1 GALDSMGQVP
11 LDPPNVSGW
20 DGDKVSSAWLSTGAW
35 MARVNYINAL
45 VAAASGLTAR
55 ARSGQAASASGIQQ
69 VITDRKIAKA
79 TDLADYYVAALLDN
93 QLDDSRRSI
102 LHDAVSQNAASGA
115 TLTLSGGG
123 QVSALAARNMLY
135 LLMSMPEYQ
144 MN

>member
-1 GALDSMGQVP
+1 
-11 LDPPNVSGW
+11 
-20 DGDKVSSAWLSTGAW
+20 

-45 VAAASGLTAR
+45 VAAASGMTANGGKR
-55 ARSGQAASASGIQQ
+55 PAAGQPASASGIQQ
-69 VITDRKIAKA
+69 VITDRKITKA

-93 QLDDSRRSI
+93 QLDDSRRGI
-102 LHDAVSQNAASGA
+102 LHDAVSQSAAGGQ

-123 QVSALAARNMLY
+123 QVSTLAARNMLY